1 MRDQIRWVMLLPLS
15 MLITSVSGE
24 PCMDGEGPEAA
35 VRSYLTAMQ
44 EHRFNDAYA
53 FVTAKMT
60 DGKVEGEWAALQKLF
75 YQGGEVNLLSM
86 DIRDALV
93 VDGESDCSTT
103 ALVPNVLVSKD
114 KFNNQGTTEFELY
127 TTRKVDG
134 SWRVDM
140 QETLFEQSEVDQWFP
155 GETMPEFRDQY

>member
-1 MRDQIRWVMLLPLS
+1 MNDRFRRALLLAGVVA
-15 MLITSVSGE
+15 TAAAEAE
-24 PCMDGEGPEAA
+24 PCRDGTGPQGA
-35 VRSYLTAMQ
+35 VRAYLTAMQ

-53 FVTAKMT
+53 FVTASMT

-93 VDGESDCSTT
+93 IEGEADCSVT

-127 TTRKVDG
+127 TTRLVDG

-140 QETLFEQSEVDQWFP
+140 QETLFDQSEVDQWFP
-155 GETMPEFRDQY
+155 GEKMPEFRDQY